1 MCKHLLASAL
11 LILVTIVF
19 YNCTRTPCMNAS
31 LSFGLISFSDQE
43 SDTIILRRY
52 EEGNNFSTLID
63 SFLLDMGFRRTN
75 DTLDL
80 AYTTSTG
87 LITSQYD
94 YELYFPG
101 AIKLYRLSAIEEE
114 AGEIR
119 HSFWNNVKV
128 GCVNKITSLTIN
140 NQVSYPPRYNYFY
153 LSK

>member
-1 MCKHLLASAL
+1 
-11 LILVTIVF
+11 
-19 YNCTRTPCMNAS
+19 MNAS

-52 EEGNNFSTLID
+52 EKGSNFSTLKD
-63 SFLLDMGFRRTN
+63 N

-80 AYTTSTG
+80 AYTTSIG

-119 HSFWNNVKV
+119 HAFWNNVKV
-128 GCVNKITSLTIN
+128 GCVNKITSFTIN
-140 NQVSYPPRYNYFY
+140 NLVSYPPWYNYFY